1 MWFKLQKNFKTDK
14 FESVKTYVHKVE
26 NAAFEQIGI
35 KSFDII
41 TVIKT

>member
-1 MWFKLQKNFKTDK
+1 MWLKLQKNFKTDK
-14 FESVKTYVHKVE
+14 FESIKTYFHKVE
-26 NAAFEQIGI
+26 NVAFEQMDI